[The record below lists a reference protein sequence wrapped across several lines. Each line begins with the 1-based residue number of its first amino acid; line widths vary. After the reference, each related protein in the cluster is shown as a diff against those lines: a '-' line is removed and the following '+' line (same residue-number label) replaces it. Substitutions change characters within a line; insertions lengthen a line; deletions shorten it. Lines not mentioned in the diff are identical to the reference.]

1 LCKGRG
7 NQSISIAVQWIAFS
21 ATDCF
26 PKIDSHILK
35 GIGTNVTFAHNK
47 MQRSKAK
54 QMGSVQRSSRS
65 KSFMRAFRPT
75 SIATFFVTCLLG
87 TFSKLLYA
95 QSESSNAFET
105 YSSEILIGLLVTGLV
120 LVLAVI
126 FVLVERLLRL
136 TEDQVR
142 NEIKQQQ
149 QQEGTQEKQEH

>member
-1 LCKGRG
+1 
-7 NQSISIAVQWIAFS
+7 
-21 ATDCF
+21 
-26 PKIDSHILK
+26 
-35 GIGTNVTFAHNK
+35 
-47 MQRSKAK
+47 
-54 QMGSVQRSSRS
+54 
-65 KSFMRAFRPT
+65 MRAFRPI
-75 SIATFFVTCLLG
+75 SIVTFLFVTF
-87 TFSKLLYA
+87 TKFAHA

>member
-1 LCKGRG
+1 
-7 NQSISIAVQWIAFS
+7 
-21 ATDCF
+21 
-26 PKIDSHILK
+26 
-35 GIGTNVTFAHNK
+35 
-47 MQRSKAK
+47 
-54 QMGSVQRSSRS
+54 MGSIQRSSHIT
-65 KSFMRAFRPT
+65 SFMRGLQPKTMGAL
-75 SIATFFVTCLLG
+75 FVTLLLV

-105 YSSEILIGLLVTGLV
+105 YSSEILIGLLVSGLV

-149 QQEGTQEKQEH
+149 QEQQKKGVEEEKQEQ